1 MKYKSCNTLS
11 LVIAVLAT
19 ACSQSDWERL
29 QMSPNSPVTYVA
41 KNDDGEGF
49 AVREG
54 LFVAS
59 TDKLASILDSGT
71 SYPFELYLSGDGY
84 VTIYKGKTPEWYNPH
99 GILLVP
105 SLPEI
110 FSLNPKLRGDFINA
124 DKMTVVI
131 SSQRESTLIS
141 FTVKTKGAQH
151 IVDSERW
158 KR

>member
-1 MKYKSCNTLS
+1 
-11 LVIAVLAT
+11 
-19 ACSQSDWERL
+19 
-29 QMSPNSPVTYVA
+29 MSPNSPVTYVA

-59 TDKLASILDSGT
+59 TDKLASILDSGM

-84 VTIYKGKTPEWYNPH
+84 VTKYKGKTPEWCNPH
-99 GILLVP
+99 GILLVS

-110 FSLNPKLRGDFINA
+110 FSVNPKLRGDFINA

-141 FTVKTKGAQH
+141 YTVKTKGAQH

>member
-1 MKYKSCNTLS
+1 
-11 LVIAVLAT
+11 
-19 ACSQSDWERL
+19 
-29 QMSPNSPVTYVA
+29 MSPNSPVTYVA

-59 TDKLASILDSGT
+59 TDKLASILDSGM

-84 VTIYKGKTPEWYNPH
+84 VTKYKGKTPEWCNPH
-99 GILLVP
+99 GILLVS

-110 FSLNPKLRGDFINA
+110 FSVNPKLMGDFINA

-141 FTVKTKGAQH
+141 YTVKTKGAQH

>member
-1 MKYKSCNTLS
+1 MRALS
-11 LVIAVLAT
+11 LLAISLVFV

-54 LFVAS
+54 LLVAS
-59 TDKLASILDSGT
+59 TDKLATILDSGT

-99 GILLVP
+99 GILLV
-105 SLPEI
+105 SDLEKL
-110 FSLNPKLRGDFINA
+110 FTANPQLREYFINA
-124 DKMTVVI
+124 DKMMLVI
-131 SSQRESTLIS
+131 LNDSTRLEMFRLEIE
-141 FTVKTKGAQH
+141 TKGAE
-151 IVDSERW
+151 VVFNM
-158 KR
+158 

>member
-1 MKYKSCNTLS
+1 
-11 LVIAVLAT
+11 
-19 ACSQSDWERL
+19 
-29 QMSPNSPVTYVA
+29 MSPNSPVTYVA

-99 GILLVP
+99 GILLV
-105 SLPEI
+105 SDLDKL
-110 FSLNPKLRGDFINA
+110 FFVNPLLQESFINA
-124 DKMTVVI
+124 EKMKLVILNDSTKLEVFRLESKTRGAEVV
-131 SSQRESTLIS
+131 
-141 FTVKTKGAQH
+141 FNM
-151 IVDSERW
+151 
-158 KR
+158 

>member
-1 MKYKSCNTLS
+1 MRALS
-11 LVIAVLAT
+11 FLAVSLDFV
-19 ACSQSDWERL
+19 ACSQSDWERQ

-59 TDKLASILDSGT
+59 TDKLASILDSGM

-99 GILLVP
+99 GILLV
-105 SLPEI
+105 SDLEKL
-110 FSLNPKLRGDFINA
+110 FTANPQLREYFINA
-124 DKMTVVI
+124 DNMKVVI
-131 SSQRESTLIS
+131 LNNSTKQGLLKIS
-141 FTVKTKGAQH
+141 AQTRGANVT
-151 IVDSERW
+151 IN
-158 KR
+158 K